1 MVEMECTEWALH
13 DPPHRLVSVTKRRE
27 DREKKENFQVN
38 TREHTRIAYE
48 TKELRTVNVSVMTV
62 AHVPVGH

>member
-1 MVEMECTEWALH
+1 MEEIECIEWALH
-13 DPPHRLVSVTKRRE
+13 DPPRFVSVTKRR
-27 DREKKENFQVN
+27 DRKRKKTFQVN

-48 TKELRTVNVSVMTV
+48 TKELRTVSVSVMTV

>member
-13 DPPHRLVSVTKRRE
+13 DPPPRLVSVTKRR

-38 TREHTRIAYE
+38 TREHTRIANE